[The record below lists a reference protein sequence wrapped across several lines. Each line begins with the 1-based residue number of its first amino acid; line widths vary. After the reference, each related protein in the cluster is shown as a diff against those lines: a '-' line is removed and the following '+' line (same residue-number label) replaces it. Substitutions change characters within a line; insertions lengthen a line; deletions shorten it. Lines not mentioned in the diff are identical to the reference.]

1 MSFFIPCLVSIFGR
15 DRNECAI
22 FIFSKT
28 NDGIKII
35 NAVHMKVNGV
45 IKLLRSLYDLWAAM
59 AVT

>member
-22 FIFSKT
+22 FIFSAT
-28 NDGIKII
+28 NYGIKII
-35 NAVHMKVNGV
+35 NAVHMKVGV
-45 IKLLRSLYDLWAAM
+45 IKLLRSLYDLWAM

>member
-35 NAVHMKVNGV
+35 NAVHMKVGV
-45 IKLLRSLYDLWAAM
+45 IKLLRSLYDLWAM